1 MPPSPHGRDFLDI
14 VLWVGYKRLG
24 GGISTPDLRTER
36 RRPECGVADAP
47 EEPLGMHGMHTVVE
61 LLCRRNRSL
70 GSRSSRTDALVLRT
84 VPWNGTEAARAA
96 SSFF

>member
-1 MPPSPHGRDFLDI
+1 
-14 VLWVGYKRLG
+14 
-24 GGISTPDLRTER
+24 
-36 RRPECGVADAP
+36 
-47 EEPLGMHGMHTVVE
+47 MHRMHTVVE

-96 SSFF
+96 SSFFEDPHIPFPRFPLCSSL

>member
-1 MPPSPHGRDFLDI
+1 MPPSPHGRYFLDI
-14 VLWVGYKRLG
+14 VLRVGYKRLG

-36 RRPECGVADAP
+36 RRPECGAADAP
-47 EEPLGMHGMHTVVE
+47 EEPLGMHGMYTVVE

-84 VPWNGTEAARAA
+84 VLLEWNGGRPCGLL
-96 SSFF
+96 FF